1 LSKKEGTVMSKN
13 YELLRNLG
21 KEQDFLKNL
30 PANGDG
36 GPPSPP
42 ATGAM
47 PGLTSNLAQPGL
59 EQINALVQ
67 QVFLAPG
74 GDAPRAVVLVSTEAG
89 TGCTW
94 VTAHVAEL
102 LASRVAGAVCVI
114 DANLR
119 DPALHTQFGV
129 DNSVGLSDALLQL
142 EPIRT
147 FARPL
152 SLPNFFM
159 ISAGSSDASAQSLI
173 TSDRMRLRI
182 TELRSEFDFI
192 LFDTCSL
199 SVANDAIG
207 LGSFCDGVLMVLK
220 ANASRKESAR
230 QAIQDLQGG
239 NAKVL
244 GAVLNQRNFP
254 IPENIYKKF

>member
-1 LSKKEGTVMSKN
+1 MSKN

-21 KEQDFLKNL
+21 KENELLKSL
-30 PANGDG
+30 PVTGNEAH
-36 GPPSPP
+36 PAPP
-42 ATGAM
+42 ATGAA
-47 PGLTSNLAQPGL
+47 PALTSNLALPGL

-67 QVFLAPG
+67 QVFLAAG
-74 GDAPRAVVLVSTEAG
+74 ANAPRAVVLVSTEVG

-94 VTAHVAEL
+94 VTAHVAEM
-102 LASRVAGAVCVI
+102 LASRVAGGVCVI

-119 DPALHTQFGV
+119 DPALHLQFGV
-129 DNSVGLSDALLQL
+129 DNSVGLSDALLRL

-152 SLPNFFM
+152 SLPNLS
-159 ISAGSSDASAQSLI
+159 IITSGSAAQTAQSLI

-192 LFDTCSL
+192 LIDACAL

-207 LGSFCDGVLMVLK
+207 LGSFSDGVLMVLK
-220 ANASRKESAR
+220 ANASRKETAR
-230 QAIQDLQGG
+230 QAVQDLQGG
-239 NAKVL
+239 KAKVL
-244 GAVLNQRNFP
+244 GVVLNQRNFP
-254 IPENIYKKF
+254 IPDKIYKKF

>member
-1 LSKKEGTVMSKN
+1 MSKN

-21 KEQDFLKNL
+21 KENELLKN
-30 PANGDG
+30 PQAKGNQA
-36 GPPSPP
+36 PPSPP
-42 ATGAM
+42 AAGTA

-74 GDAPRAVVLVSTEAG
+74 ANAPRAVVLASTEVG

-94 VTAHVAEL
+94 VTAHVAEM
-102 LASRVAGAVCVI
+102 LASRVAGGVCVM

-119 DPALHTQFGV
+119 DPALHLQFGV
-129 DNSVGLSDALLQL
+129 DNNAGLSDALLQL

-152 SLPNFFM
+152 SLPNLWI
-159 ISAGSSDASAQSLI
+159 ISSGSATQTAQPLI

-182 TELRSEFDFI
+182 TELRSEYDFI
-192 LFDTCSL
+192 LIDACAL

-207 LGSFCDGVLMVLK
+207 LGSFSDGVLMVLK

-230 QAIQDLQGG
+230 QAVQDLQGG
-239 NAKVL
+239 KAKVL
-244 GAVLNQRNFP
+244 GAVLNQRHFP
-254 IPENIYKKF
+254 IPDRIYKKL